1 MGPLLWLLGDRL
13 RPLSDRCLIGRLLV
27 LGDPVPGAG
36 RTRRLQPRAAPARGE
51 TAGPALRSVID
62 VVELGYVD
70 DQLVVAAGLRIV
82 EQEPLTFVNAPV
94 WSIEIPP
101 LTATISR

>member
-1 MGPLLWLLGDRL
+1 
-13 RPLSDRCLIGRLLV
+13 
-27 LGDPVPGAG
+27 
-36 RTRRLQPRAAPARGE
+36 
-51 TAGPALRSVID
+51 VID